1 MTAGIRILGLLLLA
15 LGITFLIWGM
25 NISEGFA
32 DRFMKQMAGKNPEDA
47 RHYIFGGITMMVLGA
62 GILATSFFRRKR

>member
-1 MTAGIRILGLLLLA
+1 MNAVVRILGFLLLV
-15 LGITFLIWGM
+15 LGITFLIWGF

-32 DRFMKQMAGKNPEDA
+32 DRFMKQMAGKYPEETK
-47 RHYIFGGITMMVLGA
+47 RYIFGGVTMIVLGV